1 VDAAAQRRDELA
13 ERLFQSVLAFFDVH
27 AVDLGHRLGFYRA
40 LAAAGSATSAELAAA
55 TGTSERYVREWLE
68 QQATSGILAVDDPAA
83 EPGARRFS
91 IPAGH
96 DEVLLDADSLMHV
109 APIARLA
116 VAAARPLPQLVEA
129 YRTGG
134 GVPYADY
141 GHDFHENQGAGNRPA
156 FVHQLA
162 AEWFP
167 AIPDVH
173 ARLRAD
179 PPARVGDVGAGTAW
193 SSIAIAR
200 AYPNA
205 RVDAIDADESSIGLA
220 RANVEQSGL
229 GDRIEVLHRDA
240 GDAELEGSYDVVTV
254 FEAVHDMARPVE
266 VLRALRGM
274 LADGGAVVVADER
287 VAEEF
292 TAPGDDVER
301 MMYGWS
307 ILHCLAVGMVE
318 QPSAATG
325 TVMRPATLERYARDA
340 GFGGFEVLPI
350 EHDTFRFYLLRP

>member
-1 VDAAAQRRDELA
+1 
-13 ERLFQSVLAFFDVH
+13 
-27 AVDLGHRLGFYRA
+27 
-40 LAAAGSATSAELAAA
+40 
-55 TGTSERYVREWLE
+55 
-68 QQATSGILAVDDPAA
+68 
-83 EPGARRFS
+83 
-91 IPAGH
+91 
-96 DEVLLDADSLMHV
+96 
-109 APIARLA
+109 
-116 VAAARPLPQLVEA
+116 
-129 YRTGG
+129 
-134 GVPYADY
+134 
-141 GHDFHENQGAGNRPA
+141 
-156 FVHQLA
+156 
-162 AEWFP
+162 
-167 AIPDVH
+167 VH